1 LSEARID
8 GLVVV
13 GGNGSQ
19 AGAGALWKDGFPVV
33 GIASTIDNDLVGSEP
48 TIGVTTAA
56 NVALEAIDRIRTT
69 ASAHHRAFVIETMGR
84 ACGYLALVVGIAGGA
99 EAVVIPEREMSPE
112 EVEREIR
119 GAYDRGKSHAI
130 VVVAEGAR
138 SNADRL
144 AQYFDSRE
152 KDIGFTLRVTKLG
165 YVQRGGAPGVYDRIL
180 ATRLGASAVELLTQ
194 EDAGKLLG
202 VIKEEIRATPYPE
215 VTGRTKA
222 IDPKLFELAKVMAR

>member
-1 LSEARID
+1 
-8 GLVVV
+8 
-13 GGNGSQ
+13 
-19 AGAGALWKDGFPVV
+19 
-33 GIASTIDNDLVGSEP
+33 
-48 TIGVTTAA
+48 
-56 NVALEAIDRIRTT
+56 
-69 ASAHHRAFVIETMGR
+69 
-84 ACGYLALVVGIAGGA
+84 
-99 EAVVIPEREMSPE
+99 MSPE

-138 SNADRL
+138 SNADCL